1 MSTNPH
7 ILLAEDEPALGL
19 IVKESLESRG
29 FRVTLCPDGEAA
41 WEGYMQHGPELLV
54 LDVMMPKKDGFS
66 VAKEVR
72 MQDQQIPILFL
83 TAKSQPADVVEGFTL
98 GGDDYHL
105 GIQSAAIDRGPG
117 CGIDADI
124 DGNRRPNG
132 SGYDLGAD
140 EIFYLLI
147 PLVLRGQGTVT
158 P

>member
-41 WEGYMQHGPELLV
+41 WEGYLQHGPELLV

-98 GGDDYHL
+98 GGDDYL
-105 GIQSAAIDRGPG
+105 KK
-117 CGIDADI
+117 
-124 DGNRRPNG
+124 PN
-132 SGYDLGAD
+132 
-140 EIFYLLI
+140 
-147 PLVLRGQGTVT
+147 
-158 P
+158 